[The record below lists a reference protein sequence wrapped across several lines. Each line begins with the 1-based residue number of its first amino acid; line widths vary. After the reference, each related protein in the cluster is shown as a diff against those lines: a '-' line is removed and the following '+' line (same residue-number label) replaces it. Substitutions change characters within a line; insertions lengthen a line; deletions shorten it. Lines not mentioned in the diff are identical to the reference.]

1 MGLDP
6 LDRGAQVG
14 TVASARDGTLG
25 AVVNIWAPARA
36 HGVALIRGLLLA
48 GLKPVAALVAL
59 LPVLV
64 VADGYA
70 GVVSLTLLMMFVLG
84 RRLAG
89 LSRRLAGRW
98 GGIEIP
104 GPYLLRP
111 ALQQVEHGWYWTGYD
126 YHHSRWVAKAS
137 LYTNWFFRDPAT
149 WRDLLWLLVDPV
161 VGGVFALAPAA
172 LVTYGLASAVL
183 PWLPSEGVTLPELA
197 RYGVIHG
204 GSTTTALL
212 ATLVGAATV
221 LLGVAVAPSAVRAHA
236 RWTHALLAPTRQ
248 AWLARRVE
256 RLTETRTDAINAQ
269 AAELRRIERDLHDGA
284 QARLVAIGMTL
295 GAAEQLLRTDP
306 AAVAPLLVEARESSA
321 AALRELRDLVHG
333 IYPPVLAE
341 RGLGDALRLMALEN
355 PLDVTVQADLS
366 GRPEPPLESAA
377 YFAVSEALTNAVR
390 HASARHAQVEIRHD
404 GKLLRIVVRD
414 DGQGGAD
421 PSRGSG
427 LRGLQRRLSVFD
439 GNVIVDSPRGGPTE
453 LTMEIP
459 CALSSPRTSTS

>member
-1 MGLDP
+1 M
-6 LDRGAQVG
+6 
-14 TVASARDGTLG
+14 T
-25 AVVNIWAPARA
+25 ARA
-36 HGVALIRGLLLA
+36 HVVVLARGLLLA
-48 GLKPVAALVAL
+48 GLKPVAAVLAL
-59 LPVLV
+59 LPVFV

-70 GVVSLTLLMMFVLG
+70 SVVSLTLLMMFVLG

-89 LSRRLAGRW
+89 LSRKLAGRW
-98 GGIEIP
+98 GGVEIP
-104 GPYLLRP
+104 APYLPRP

-137 LYTNWFFRDPAT
+137 LYTNWFLRDSAT

-161 VGGVFALAPAA
+161 VGSVFALVPAA

-183 PWLPSEGVTLPELA
+183 PWLPSEGTALPELA

-212 ATLVGAATV
+212 GTLVGAATV
-221 LLGVAVAPSAVRAHA
+221 LFGIAVAPSAVRAHA

-248 AWLARRVE
+248 AWLAQRVE

-295 GAAEQLLRTDP
+295 GAAEQLLRSDP
-306 AAVAPLLVEARESSA
+306 EAVAPLLAEARESSA

-355 PLDVTVQADLS
+355 PLDVTVQSDLD

-390 HASARHAQVEIRHD
+390 HASARLAQVEIRHD
-404 GKLLRIVVRD
+404 GKMLRIVVRD

-427 LRGLQRRLSVFD
+427 LRGLQRRLGVFD

-459 CALSSPRTSTS
+459 CVLSSPRTSTS

>member
-1 MGLDP
+1 VGLDP
-6 LDRGAQVG
+6 LDRGAEVD
-14 TVASARDGTLG
+14 VAGPVPGGTLG
-25 AVVNIWAPARA
+25 AVVNIWVPARV
-36 HGVALIRGLLLA
+36 HGLALARGLVLT
-48 GLKPVAALVAL
+48 GLKPAAAVLAL
-59 LPVLV
+59 LPAFV
-64 VADGYA
+64 VVDGYA
-70 GVVSLTLLMMFVLG
+70 GLVSLTLLMMLVLG
-84 RRLAG
+84 RQLAT
-89 LSRRLAGRW
+89 LCRKLAGRW
-98 GGIEIP
+98 GGVEIP
-104 GPYLLRP
+104 APYLPRP
-111 ALQQVEHGWYWTGYD
+111 PLQKADHGWYWTGYD
-126 YHHSRWVAKAS
+126 YHHSRWVATAS
-137 LYTNWFFRDPAT
+137 LYTNWLMRDSAT

-161 VGGVFALAPAA
+161 VGGVLTLAPIA
-172 LVTYGLASAVL
+172 LVAYGLASMVL
-183 PWLPSEGVTLPELA
+183 PWLGPGLPESLA
-197 RYGVIHG
+197 RYGIVEG
-204 GSTTTALL
+204 YSAPGSLL
-212 ATLVGAATV
+212 ATLVGAATL
-221 LLGVAVAPSAVRAHA
+221 LLGVAVAPLAVRVHA
-236 RWTHALLAPTRQ
+236 RWTHGLLAPTRQ

-306 AAVAPLLVEARESSA
+306 DSVAPLLAEARESSA

-355 PLDVTVQADLS
+355 PLDVTVLTYLS
-366 GRPEPPLESAA
+366 GRPEPPVESAA

-390 HASARHAQVEIRHD
+390 HASAKQAQVEIRHD
-404 GKLLRIVVRD
+404 GELLRIVVRD

-421 PSRGSG
+421 PARGSG
-427 LRGLQRRLSVFD
+427 LRGLQRRLGVFD